1 MYVMLN
7 EKKIKLMTKIAI
19 REKNDGK
26 EIRIATDCFKT
37 DYVTL
42 QMVYTA
48 VTTTIGFLILLA
60 LYVLGHLEE
69 LFMNSGTIEY
79 YALVESVATKYVVC
93 LFVFLLISF
102 FYYTHKYDRAFAKVK
117 SDYADLKS
125 LSKMMGK

>member
-1 MYVMLN
+1 MLN
-7 EKKIKLMTKIAI
+7 EKKVKLMTKIAI

-26 EIRIATDCFKT
+26 EIKIAANCFKA

-48 VTTTIGFLILLA
+48 VTATIGFLVILV

-69 LFMNSGTIEY
+69 LFLNAETIEY
-79 YALVESVATKYVVC
+79 YSLIETVATDYVAC

-102 FYYTHKYDRAFAKVK
+102 FYYTHKYDKAFAKVK
-117 SDYADLKS
+117 SNYADLKS
-125 LSKMMGK
+125 LSKMMEK

>member
-7 EKKIKLMTKIAI
+7 EKKVKLMTKIAI
-19 REKNDGK
+19 REKNEGSDIK
-26 EIRIATDCFKT
+26 IAANCFKA

-48 VTTTIGFLILLA
+48 VTATIGYFIIIV

-69 LFMNSGTIEY
+69 LFLNAETLDYYSMIETAVTNY
-79 YALVESVATKYVVC
+79 IAC

-102 FYYTHKYDRAFAKVK
+102 FYYTHKYDKAFAKVK

-125 LSKMMGK
+125 LSKLMEK

>member
-1 MYVMLN
+1 MLN
-7 EKKIKLMTKIAI
+7 EKKVKLMTKIAI
-19 REKNDGK
+19 REKNEGNDIK
-26 EIRIATDCFKT
+26 IAANCFKT

-48 VTTTIGFLILLA
+48 VTATIGFFIVLV

-69 LFMNSGTIEY
+69 LFLNAETLNYYSMIE
-79 YALVESVATKYVVC
+79 TVVTNYIAC

-102 FYYTHKYDRAFAKVK
+102 FYYTNKYDKAFAKVK

-125 LSKMMGK
+125 LSRMMEK